1 MWNMKDRILL
11 LTQCSLDI
19 ISAMEET
26 CNIYGSE
33 NLGMHAPSIAGTH
46 SVAMLLLQHDCFYR
60 ECNHDE
66 HIKTFSG

>member
-1 MWNMKDRILL
+1 MLNIHMKDRILL

-26 CNIYGSE
+26 CNIYGSA

-46 SVAMLLLQHDCFYR
+46 SVAML
-60 ECNHDE
+60 
-66 HIKTFSG
+66 